1 MKNQENLLRGVTD
14 HNTSDRSAASG
25 RVMCGACVCSHAE
38 THGCHA
44 TITFLGYGCNCC
56 CIGVHVLHKLDEW
69 FKEARLLCFHSVKL
83 KQTLESLRYI
93 TIVCSF
99 FCSI

>member
-1 MKNQENLLRGVTD
+1 
-14 HNTSDRSAASG
+14 
-25 RVMCGACVCSHAE
+25 MCGACVCSHAE
-38 THGCHA
+38 THGCHG

-56 CIGVHVLHKLDEW
+56 RIGVHPLHKLDEW

-99 FCSI
+99 FCSIGIIFDIASK